1 VQININEDK
10 AMHLANTIGC
20 QVDQMPF
27 TYVGLTL
34 GTTKPYV
41 EDFQP
46 LLHIIEK
53 YLMGLNKFL
62 SYYGRLTY
70 VNSILSA
77 LPTFFMRAFKIPV
90 MIFEQIDKYRK
101 HCLWDKGDINR
112 KGGCLVAWKKATKP
126 KNQGGLGIVDL
137 RAHNTTLLTKF
148 LHKFYNKVDL
158 P

>member
-1 VQININEDK
+1 VPININEYK
-10 AMHLANTIGC
+10 AMYLANAIGC
-20 QVDQMPF
+20 QVAQMTF
-27 TYVGLTL
+27 TYVGLPL

-77 LPTFFMRAFKIPV
+77 LPTFFMHAFKI
-90 MIFEQIDKYRK
+90 QS
-101 HCLWDKGDINR
+101 
-112 KGGCLVAWKKATKP
+112 
-126 KNQGGLGIVDL
+126 
-137 RAHNTTLLTKF
+137 
-148 LHKFYNKVDL
+148 
-158 P
+158 